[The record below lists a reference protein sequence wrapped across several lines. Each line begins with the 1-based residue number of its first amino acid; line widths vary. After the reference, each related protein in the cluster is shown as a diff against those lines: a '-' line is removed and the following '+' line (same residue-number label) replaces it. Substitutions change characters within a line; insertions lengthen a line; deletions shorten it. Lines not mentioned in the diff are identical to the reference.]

1 MCCILVS
8 SLKLPTLPREGD
20 RHLITGREGRE
31 GMEGEGGKGGEGRKG
46 RGGKG
51 GECTWTE

>member
-8 SLKLPTLPREGD
+8 SIKLLTLPREGD
-20 RHLITGREGRE
+20 RHLITGREG
-31 GMEGEGGKGGEGRKG
+31 MEGKGGKGGEGRKG